1 MLRSTTHKPYWFEH
15 FTIERSLAYCI
26 NYRVWYTI
34 SMKFICKTILKI
46 FVYMLV
52 LIIPVTLLVTCFT
65 LVKANIPLWNI
76 GIRNILRHSMHFLLP
91 SIFISYLI
99 ATPVVVS
106 LVDKMKVQSLLLLH
120 IPAIIAG
127 GILGGLLFFAQI
139 EKMPILVKKDVL
151 HIGVNTFFRRDVF
164 NEIEDRV
171 VYIHPYTKDL
181 NQLYL
186 YNKKDGRLFAING
199 VSIGRRGKNYL
210 SVDEKNRLVRIA
222 ARDNPHVGEVS
233 IPFSS
238 FKTGDG
244 TLSLSIVS
252 SYSNQIVKVY
262 RQFRSAVS
270 GLEQQDRLILAG
282 ALFLSVLLISIPL
295 SYGFNDRGWTFSGAA
310 GVFLVLAA
318 LPYFYGFILKIL
330 NRISPEPS
338 FMGRYS
344 YLVPALVF
352 CVIGF
357 ILDILVKTGG
367 RTRRV

>member
-1 MLRSTTHKPYWFEH
+1 MTHKACWFEH
-15 FTIERSLAYCI
+15 FTIEHSLACCI

-34 SMKFICKTILKI
+34 SMKFIGKTILKI
-46 FVYMLV
+46 FVYILV

-65 LVKANIPLWNI
+65 LVTASIPLWNI

-106 LVDKMKVQSLLLLH
+106 LVDKMKVRSLLLLH
-120 IPAIIAG
+120 IPPIIAG
-127 GILGGLLFFAQI
+127 GILGGLLFIAQT
-139 EKMPILVKKDVL
+139 EEMPIFIKKDVL
-151 HIGVNTFFRRDVF
+151 HIGVNTFFRREVF
-164 NEIEDRV
+164 NEIGDRV

-186 YNKKDGRLFAING
+186 YNKKDGHLFAINR
-199 VSIGRRGKNYL
+199 VNIGRRGQNYL
-210 SVDEKNRLVRIA
+210 SVDEKNRMVHIV
-222 ARDNPHVGEVS
+222 ARNNPQVGEVE

-244 TLSLSIVS
+244 TLSLNIAS
-252 SYSNQIVKVY
+252 SYRNQIVKVY

-270 GLEQQDRLILAG
+270 GLKQRDGLILAG

-318 LPYFYGFILKIL
+318 LPYFYGFVLKIL
-330 NRISPEPS
+330 YRISPEHAY
-338 FMGRYS
+338 MGRYS

-352 CVIGF
+352 CIIGF
-357 ILDILVKTGG
+357 ILDILVKMGG